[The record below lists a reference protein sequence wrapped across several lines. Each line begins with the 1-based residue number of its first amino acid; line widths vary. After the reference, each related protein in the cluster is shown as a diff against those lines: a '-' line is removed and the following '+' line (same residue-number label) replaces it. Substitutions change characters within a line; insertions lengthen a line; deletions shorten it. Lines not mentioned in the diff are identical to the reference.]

1 LILGILLINIV
12 TPGRKIHR
20 ASTFILSVLN
30 ARKATAIST
39 GALIS
44 AANAVNAAY
53 AANVKPS
60 DGVFGRDELPTTPA
74 AAGLRRGQVRRR
86 TQSRIEVLFIVAVL
100 FAVSA
105 PPVAKQ
111 FQEEQIRKPV
121 RELQSFAKTARRL
134 AMEENRSYVV
144 LLLNSGYLLEPL
156 EKKDTDKESLRYDL
170 PNHVTFE
177 IQRPADR
184 DLKRVADARWI
195 FTPNG
200 LCEPITFFFQRDH
213 DWVRFRIDALT
224 ARMENEESF
233 IR

>member
-1 LILGILLINIV
+1 M
-12 TPGRKIHR
+12 
-20 ASTFILSVLN
+20 
-30 ARKATAIST
+30 
-39 GALIS
+39 
-44 AANAVNAAY
+44 NAVN

-60 DGVFGRDELPTTPA
+60 DGVFGVGEDALPTAQTDCAPLIRALPA
-74 AAGLRRGQVRRR
+74 RRR
-86 TQSRIEVLFIVAVL
+86 NGSSCLPNSGGAGAPPSRTSAAFTLLEICFVLFIVAVL
-100 FAVSA
+100 FAVAA

-121 RELQSFAKTARRL
+121 RELQTFAKTARRL
-134 AMEENRSYVV
+134 AMEQNRAYVI
-144 LLLNSGYLLEPL
+144 LLLNTGYLLEPV

-177 IQRPADR
+177 IQRPSDR
-184 DLKRVADARWI
+184 ALQRLADARWV

-200 LCEPITFFFQRDH
+200 LCEPITFFFQRDQ

>member
-1 LILGILLINIV
+1 VN
-12 TPGRKIHR
+12 
-20 ASTFILSVLN
+20 S
-30 ARKATAIST
+30 
-39 GALIS
+39 
-44 AANAVNAAY
+44 ANAVNA
-53 AANVKPS
+53 KPS
-60 DGVFGRDELPTTPA
+60 SGVFVEL
-74 AAGLRRGQVRRR
+74 LRRRPTVRR
-86 TQSRIEVLFIVAVL
+86 TAAFTLLEICFVLFIVAVL

-134 AMEENRSYVV
+134 AMEQDRAYVI
-144 LLLNSGYLLEPL
+144 LLLNTGFLLEPL
-156 EKKDTDKESLRYDL
+156 EKKDTDTQSLRYDL
-170 PNHVTFE
+170 PGNVKYE

-184 DLKRVADARWI
+184 NLKTVADARWV

-200 LCEPITFFFQRDH
+200 LCEPIVFYFQRNA

-224 ARMENEESF
+224 ARIENEESF

>member
-1 LILGILLINIV
+1 VNE
-12 TPGRKIHR
+12 RER
-20 ASTFILSVLN
+20 AGTT
-30 ARKATAIST
+30 AT
-39 GALIS
+39 
-44 AANAVNAAY
+44 N
-53 AANVKPS
+53 KPS
-60 DGVFGRDELPTTPA
+60 AGVFVRVLRRQPTVRRA
-74 AAGLRRGQVRRR
+74 AAFTLME
-86 TQSRIEVLFIVAVL
+86 ICFVLFIVAVL

-134 AMEENRSYVV
+134 AMQQNRAYVI
-144 LLLNSGYLLEPL
+144 LLLNTGYLLEPL
-156 EKKDTDKESLRYDL
+156 EKKDGDTQSLRYDL
-170 PNHVTFE
+170 PGRVKFE
-177 IQRPADR
+177 IERPTDR
-184 DLKRVADARWI
+184 NLQAVADARWI

-200 LCEPITFFFQRDH
+200 LCEPITFFFQRDQ